1 MKKSSEQE
9 GRKVVC
15 LNRKARFDYHILETF
30 EAGIVLTGPEIKSI
44 RQGGISL
51 AESYISP
58 SGDELFLI
66 GAHIKPYSFSAQSD
80 YDPLRKRKLLLNRHE
95 IDLLRTRVERKG
107 LTIVP
112 LQMHLKRGRAKLEIA
127 LAKGKAAPDKRDTIK
142 RREGE
147 REARR
152 AMTSHK
158 KGG

>member
-1 MKKSSEQE
+1 MKKSPDQE

-15 LNRKARFDYHILETF
+15 VNRKARFDYHILETF

-51 AESYISP
+51 AESYVSP
-58 SGDELFLI
+58 YGDELFLL
-66 GAHIKPYSFSAQSD
+66 GAHIKPYSFSAQAD
-80 YDPLRKRKLLLNRHE
+80 YDPVRKRKLLLNRHE
-95 IDLLRTRVERKG
+95 IEVLRTRVERKG

-112 LQMHLKRGRAKLEIA
+112 LQLHLKRGRAKLEIA

-142 RREGE
+142 RREAD

-152 AMTSHK
+152 AMSEKTK
-158 KGG
+158 R